1 MELLL
6 ILIGITLTISVLFVI
21 VFLFFVI
28 MLQRLSLRKFRNDLC
43 VSDDV
48 SVSFNTDGSGVFCEA
63 KILNNFPYSAIVE
76 INGKS
81 IEINKHY
88 IFPL

>member
-1 MELLL
+1 
-6 ILIGITLTISVLFVI
+6 V
-21 VFLFFVI
+21 
-28 MLQRLSLRKFRNDLC
+28 N
-43 VSDDV
+43 DDV